1 MKNFVIGIAGV
12 KNSGKDIVASMIN
25 YIFAVGVSKAKY
37 QDWLFKKHIYDVN
50 FKDRIIHFADPLKD
64 ILSILYNIPREY
76 FDNRECKDE
85 LWYCFNTNTFIEN
98 ANQRPGNEVAI
109 ININTF
115 KSFRLNTFL
124 IYNKERLVC
133 IKLRTLLQYF
143 GTEVCRKELD
153 DDIWIK
159 CAIGKIVDKAE
170 SRRLCLVPDVRF
182 ANEADALRIS
192 NDSLYGGVIEVRR
205 NDIKNTD
212 NHDSEIID
220 FAVDDVIENNSTKM
234 ALFYK
239 VLNYVEHII
248 SKYK

>member
-1 MKNFVIGIAGV
+1 MKNFVIGIAGA
-12 KNSGKDIVASMIN
+12 KNSGKDTVASMIN
-25 YIFAVGVSKAKY
+25 YIFANGVSKSTY
-37 QDWLFKKHIYDVN
+37 QNWLFKRHIFDAN

-76 FDNRECKDE
+76 FDDRKYKDK

-109 ININTF
+109 VSIDTL
-115 KSFRLNTFL
+115 KSFTLNNYLKF
-124 IYNKERLVC
+124 NSDRLVC

-143 GTEVCRKELD
+143 GTDICRNNLAD
-153 DDIWIK
+153 NIWVK
-159 CAIGKIVDKAE
+159 CAIGKIVNKAE

-182 ANEADALRIS
+182 ANEADALHIS
-192 NDSLYGGVIEVRR
+192 NDSLYGGVIKVRR
-205 NDIKNTD
+205 NNIEHTN

-220 FAVDDVIENNSTKM
+220 FNVDEVIENNGTKM
-234 ALFYK
+234 TLFYR
-239 VLNYVEHII
+239 VLSYVEYII